1 MEGFLPW
8 LYLRGISTG
17 DFSESLKPLLG
28 DQTKGFFTGT
38 ISRLKSTWEAGFT
51 LWQQR
56 DLNIEEKILKDT
68 HSTLTS

>member
-1 MEGFLPW
+1 
-8 LYLRGISTG
+8 
-17 DFSESLKPLLG
+17 LG